1 MRPFIT
7 PNGAILI
14 NRLSDNKG
22 LQTAQHLAIGHIGGI
37 IAESSRLRVRGP
49 RSASWRQEHRTTGEL
64 IANQTVGS

>member
-37 IAESSRLRVRGP
+37 IVERGQWVRGP
-49 RSASWRQEHRTTGEL
+49 PGPPARSRRQQLET
-64 IANQTVGS
+64 